1 MTPVTLYIF
10 SPNLLSFLFF
20 SLIPILPFNHPL
32 FSLNSLSFG
41 KKGFIIPHNIRRVDL
56 AGRDL
61 TNYLSVLLS
70 ERQLNFTTSG
80 EMQTV
85 RKIKEELSYV
95 ALDYEKEQEKKEEQV
110 SQDFLLPDKNTI
122 KIQHERYKC
131 MEPLFQPSLLSL
143 DAIGVHQVLHETVSK
158 CDIDLRKELFGN
170 IVLSGGTCSTKGMR
184 ERMKKELEKLVSTMK
199 INILEKVNQKFAV
212 WEGSSIVAELP
223 NFDGWIS
230 IDDYLEVGPSC
241 VHPKDQRE
249 DDD

>member
-1 MTPVTLYIF
+1 MTPVTLNIF

-95 ALDYEKEQEKKEEQV
+95 ALDYEKE
-110 SQDFLLPDKNTI
+110 
-122 KIQHERYKC
+122 R
-131 MEPLFQPSLLSL
+131 
-143 DAIGVHQVLHETVSK
+143 
-158 CDIDLRKELFGN
+158 
-170 IVLSGGTCSTKGMR
+170 
-184 ERMKKELEKLVSTMK
+184 
-199 INILEKVNQKFAV
+199 
-212 WEGSSIVAELP
+212 
-223 NFDGWIS
+223 
-230 IDDYLEVGPSC
+230 
-241 VHPKDQRE
+241 
-249 DDD
+249 